1 MGPATDASSPRGAGV
16 FWANGVKPMSKSL
29 KTAFIATAAVAAVTA
44 GSAMQSPV
52 AVAAEK

>member
-1 MGPATDASSPRGAGV
+1 
-16 FWANGVKPMSKSL
+16 MSKSL

-44 GSAMQSPV
+44 GSAMQSLV